1 MARFLEANSAH
12 YTDRRAFGYRL
23 EPARRSAALGFL
35 RPATLTA
42 IAGDQ
47 SAACHIERAV
57 DHHPFVKA
65 APTQGVALVLLRFG
79 PTTDGGGMPLLTA
92 LLVSEFGFLLT
103 AIAAGISILTA
114 LLLASLVER
123 SRVIHFI
130 FQVPLTVPHLVI
142 AVAVVF
148 MLAPAGLFSRAA
160 VALGWIQTSADF
172 PLLIND
178 TWGVGIILTYVWKE
192 VPFITLMILAVLRQ
206 SGNALLDVGRTLKA
220 SPWQRFRYITLPT
233 IFPAVGAASLIVFA
247 YTFGAFEVPFL
258 LGRTYPMTLPVWAY
272 KNYSDID
279 LLARPEGIATGIVIA
294 MVVMLAVVL
303 AQMLTKA
310 ARKRGVIL

>member
-1 MARFLEANSAH
+1 L
-12 YTDRRAFGYRL
+12 
-23 EPARRSAALGFL
+23 ALGL
-35 RPATLTA
+35 VQALGYLPGAGLGELTWGHFA
-42 IAGDQ
+42 RVLTDPDFFRSLLLTFYIAGT
-47 SAACHIERAV
+47 S
-57 DHHPFVKA
+57 
-65 APTQGVALVLLRFG
+65 T
-79 PTTDGGGMPLLTA
+79 
-92 LLVSEFGFLLT
+92 S
-103 AIAAGISILTA
+103 IAAGISILTA

-123 SRVIHFI
+123 SRVIHFM

-294 MVVMLAVVL
+294 LVVMLAVVL

>member
-1 MARFLEANSAH
+1 MMDSPSRPDGDAR
-12 YTDRRAFGYRL
+12 TRRG
-23 EPARRSAALGFL
+23 PG
-35 RPATLTA
+35 
-42 IAGDQ
+42 AG
-47 SAACHIERAV
+47 
-57 DHHPFVKA
+57 
-65 APTQGVALVLLRFG
+65 GLVLLLLPALAVVWVLF
-79 PTTDGGGMPLLTA
+79 GGGLALGLVQALGYLPGAGLGELSWGHFARVLTDPDFFRSLLLTFYIA
-92 LLVSEFGFLLT
+92 GTST
-103 AIAAGISILTA
+103 SIAAGISILTA

-160 VALGWIQTSADF
+160 VALDWIQTSADF

-294 MVVMLAVVL
+294 LVVMLAVVL

>member
-1 MARFLEANSAH
+1 MNSESRRVRHDEA
-12 YTDRRAFGYRL
+12 
-23 EPARRSAALGFL
+23 
-35 RPATLTA
+35 LT
-42 IAGDQ
+42 IG
-47 SAACHIERAV
+47 
-57 DHHPFVKA
+57 
-65 APTQGVALVLLRFG
+65 
-79 PTTDGGGMPLLTA
+79 
-92 LLVSEFGFLLT
+92 
-103 AIAAGISILTA
+103 
-114 LLLASLVER
+114 
-123 SRVIHFI
+123 
-130 FQVPLTVPHLVI
+130 HLV
-142 AVAVVF
+142 
-148 MLAPAGLFSRAA
+148 PP
-160 VALGWIQTSADF
+160 ADF

-294 MVVMLAVVL
+294 LVVMLAVVL
-303 AQMLTKA
+303 AQMMTKA
-310 ARKRGVIL
+310 ARRRGVIL